1 MKACQIL
8 LVEIETARRKAELN
22 VLEETNEDDGF

>member
-8 LVEIETARRKAELN
+8 LVEIEPARRKAELN